1 MEKEIILSASH
12 LKKSFRTGKKGLHI
26 GKKGSHTG
34 DNNLVHAVDDVSLEV
49 IKGETLALVG
59 ESGCGKSTLARLL
72 MRMINSDEG
81 SIYFEGKEISHLSER
96 KMRPY
101 RKKMQ
106 MVFQDP
112 ASSLDPRMKIRDII
126 AEPLIAWNV
135 YDSKAKR
142 DDRILELL
150 NLVDLREDCL
160 DRYPHQF
167 SGGQRQR
174 IGIARAI
181 ALNPDLLICDESVS
195 ALDVCVQAQILNLL
209 KSLKQQM
216 GLTCLFI
223 SHDLA
228 VVSFIADRV
237 VVMKNGRICE
247 MAPASQIY
255 SNPGHEYTKYLL
267 SSVPRIKE
275 YD

>member
-1 MEKEIILSASH
+1 MDNQVILAASH
-12 LKKSFRTGKKGLHI
+12 LKKSFRVGMKNKV
-26 GKKGSHTG
+26 
-34 DNNLVHAVDDVSLEV
+34 NAVNDVSLE
-49 IKGETLALVG
+49 IYKGETLALVG
-59 ESGCGKSTLARLL
+59 ESGCGKSTLARML
-72 MRMINSDEG
+72 MRMINADEG
-81 SIYFEGKEISHLSER
+81 SIYFEGNEISDLTEK

-101 RKKMQ
+101 RRQMQ

-126 AEPLIAWNV
+126 AEPLVAWNA
-135 YDSKAKR
+135 YDSRSKM
-142 DDRILELL
+142 DERIVELL
-150 NLVDLREDCL
+150 DLVDLKEDCL

-181 ALNPDLLICDESVS
+181 ALNPKLLICDESVS

-209 KSLKQQM
+209 KSLKKQM

-237 VVMKNGRICE
+237 CVMKNGHICE
-247 MAPASQIY
+247 MATSNQIY
-255 SNPGHEYTKYLL
+255 RNPQNEYTRYLL
-267 SSVPRIKE
+267 ESVPQISNIKI
-275 YD
+275 

>member
-1 MEKEIILSASH
+1 MENEIILSASH
-12 LKKSFRTGKKGLHI
+12 LKKSFRVGAKN
-26 GKKGSHTG
+26 S
-34 DNNLVHAVDDVSLEV
+34 VPAVDDVSLD
-49 IKGETLALVG
+49 IYKGETLALVG

-72 MRMINSDEG
+72 MRMTKADEG
-81 SIYFEGKEISHLSER
+81 SISFEGKELCGLSE
-96 KMRPY
+96 KELRPY
-101 RKKMQ
+101 RRQMQ

-126 AEPLIAWNV
+126 AEPLLAWHV
-135 YDSKAKR
+135 YDSR
-142 DDRILELL
+142 RETDERIRELL
-150 NLVDLREDCL
+150 DMVDLKEDCL

-181 ALNPDLLICDESVS
+181 ALNPKLLVCDESVS

-209 KSLKQQM
+209 KSLKKQM

-237 VVMKNGRICE
+237 CVMKNGRICE
-247 MAPASQIY
+247 TAPAGKLY
-255 SNPGHEYTKYLL
+255 KNPEHEYTRYLL
-267 SSVPRIKE
+267 SSVPQVISD
-275 YD
+275 Y

>member
-1 MEKEIILSASH
+1 
-12 LKKSFRTGKKGLHI
+12 
-26 GKKGSHTG
+26 
-34 DNNLVHAVDDVSLEV
+34 
-49 IKGETLALVG
+49 
-59 ESGCGKSTLARLL
+59 
-72 MRMINSDEG
+72 MRMIKADEG
-81 SIYFEGKEISHLSER
+81 SILFEGKEISGLSER
-96 KMRPY
+96 EMRPY
-101 RKKMQ
+101 RRQMQ

-126 AEPLIAWNV
+126 AEPLKAWHV
-135 YDSKAKR
+135 YDSRQKT

-150 NLVDLREDCL
+150 DMVELKEDCL

-181 ALNPDLLICDESVS
+181 AVNPKLLICDESVS

-209 KSLKQQM
+209 KNLRRQM

-223 SHDLA
+223 SHDLS

-237 VVMKNGRICE
+237 CVMKEGRICE
-247 MAPASQIY
+247 MADACQIY
-255 SNPGHEYTKYLL
+255 KSPGHEYTKFLL
-267 SSVPRIKE
+267 SSVPQVIK
-275 YD
+275 